1 MSTPSSY
8 PRNSAWS
15 ARNGGVPRKPGNG
28 TLPNLEG
35 NSIHTLRTESGKREL
50 GRKITPEP
58 ELPRLIGTKSQA
70 STASSSGTR
79 DSGISMNDVDSTDT
93 RGRVSFSR
101 HKPRGATISV
111 DTLPLKGQS
120 VQISRREQM
129 EQQRK
134 MFQGKPAED
143 LSDTEDDV
151 VISAVNTT
159 GESPRTPKYFPGES
173 PLISK
178 SGVLLNP
185 VENSPFSLR
194 RRNLTRSSDTV
205 STPYSQI
212 SGISTYDYE
221 DDFTSDSESEFSA
234 LNASS
239 AKSSKIPIKR
249 SSSLHRRKDLLR
261 NGSSTS
267 SAEKTNTSSVPAHV
281 PDNKRKKSPDTFID
295 QLNTGPVRRSPVD
308 QGSAETLRRSPLNQA
323 SPGTLRR
330 SPIEQFSPGTL
341 RRSPID
347 QVSPATLR
355 RSPIEKFSPGTMR
368 RSPIDPRSPHSS
380 ISATDQYSPKLTRRT
395 PDMNGSNPRTEHELD
410 NEPHSEKKTNP
421 KPIKTSYLKSKK
433 ASYLKKAPRTK
444 SVSPDRKPR
453 QEELLIPN
461 IYSSKS
467 TNDLPSELPDDEPPT
482 PHPKTEPPK
491 RRYNQSMSVPATSNR
506 RTKSSVVSVPRRS
519 TAGSN
524 LNLSGNQ
531 QLPLLTV
538 PYLKSP
544 YDGVTIQPWA
554 RPDEGLHKTIDQ
566 LESDDWEKNV
576 DGLTGLLRLVVHHP
590 ETVIVEYK
598 SLMQLLLKQVKNLR
612 SQVARAAVTVL
623 GEMFNHLKRNMESDI
638 EKENAD
644 IFFIN
649 FNHNNI

>member
-35 NSIHTLRTESGKREL
+35 NSIHTLRTESGRRDV
-50 GRKITPEP
+50 GRKITPES

-101 HKPRGATISV
+101 HKPRGAMISV

-129 EQQRK
+129 EQQIK
-134 MFQGKPAED
+134 LFQGKPSED

-173 PLISK
+173 PLLSK
-178 SGVLLNP
+178 SGALLNP

-194 RRNLTRSSDTV
+194 RRNMTRSSDNV

-234 LNASS
+234 LNASSS

-267 SAEKTNTSSVPAHV
+267 SAEKTNTSSAPAHV

-295 QLNTGPVRRSPVD
+295 QLNTGPLRRSPVD
-308 QGSAETLRRSPLNQA
+308 QGSPGTLKRSPLDQNSPGTLRRSPFDQV

-330 SPIEQFSPGTL
+330 SPIEQ
-341 RRSPID
+341 
-347 QVSPATLR
+347 
-355 RSPIEKFSPGTMR
+355 FSPGTMR
-368 RSPIDPRSPHSS
+368 RSPIDPRSPHSP
-380 ISATDQYSPKLTRRT
+380 IIATDQYSPKLTRRT
-395 PDMNGSNPRTEHELD
+395 QDMNGSNSRTEHELD
-410 NEPHSEKKTNP
+410 KEPHTEKKTNP

-444 SVSPDRKPR
+444 SVSPDRKPM
-453 QEELLIPN
+453 QEELSIPN
-461 IYSSKS
+461 ISASKS

-491 RRYNQSMSVPATSNR
+491 RRYNHSMSVPATSNR
-506 RTKSSVVSVPRRS
+506 RSKSSVVSVPRRS
-519 TAGSN
+519 TAGNN

-554 RPDEGLHKTIDQ
+554 RPDEGLHKTTDQ

-638 EKENAD
+638 EKENTD
-644 IFFIN
+644 IF
-649 FNHNNI
+649 H

>member
-35 NSIHTLRTESGKREL
+35 NSIHTLRTESGRRDV
-50 GRKITPEP
+50 GRKITPES

-101 HKPRGATISV
+101 HKPRGAMISV

-134 MFQGKPAED
+134 LFQGKPSED

-173 PLISK
+173 PLLSK
-178 SGVLLNP
+178 SGALLNP

-194 RRNLTRSSDTV
+194 RRNMTRSSDNV

-234 LNASS
+234 LNASSS

-267 SAEKTNTSSVPAHV
+267 SAEKTNTSSAPAHV

-295 QLNTGPVRRSPVD
+295 QLNAGPLRRSPVD
-308 QGSAETLRRSPLNQA
+308 QGSPGTLKRSPLDQNSPGTLRRSPFDQV

-330 SPIEQFSPGTL
+330 SPIEQ
-341 RRSPID
+341 
-347 QVSPATLR
+347 
-355 RSPIEKFSPGTMR
+355 FSPGTMR
-368 RSPIDPRSPHSS
+368 RSPIDPRSPHSP
-380 ISATDQYSPKLTRRT
+380 IIATDQYSPKLTRRT
-395 PDMNGSNPRTEHELD
+395 PEMNGSNSRTEHELD
-410 NEPHSEKKTNP
+410 KEPHTEKKTNP

-444 SVSPDRKPR
+444 SVSPDRKPM
-453 QEELLIPN
+453 QEELSIPN
-461 IYSSKS
+461 ISASKS

-491 RRYNQSMSVPATSNR
+491 RRYNHSMSVPATSNR
-506 RTKSSVVSVPRRS
+506 RSKSSVVSVPRRS
-519 TAGSN
+519 TAGNN

-554 RPDEGLHKTIDQ
+554 RPDEGLHKTTDQ

-638 EKENAD
+638 EKENTD
-644 IFFIN
+644 IF
-649 FNHNNI
+649 H

>member
-1 MSTPSSY
+1 VSTPSSY

-159 GESPRTPKYFPGES
+159 GESPRTPKY
-173 PLISK
+173 
-178 SGVLLNP
+178 
-185 VENSPFSLR
+185 
-194 RRNLTRSSDTV
+194 
-205 STPYSQI
+205 
-212 SGISTYDYE
+212 DYE

-347 QVSPATLR
+347 QVSPATVR

-638 EKENAD
+638 EKENAG